1 MQQEVTVL
9 NRLAI
14 ADIVTEVAQHPSTPI
29 EHFRKKYGM
38 SGEEW
43 NWLLWACFPA
53 MNYRSTCVN
62 AIKMLDQRILSLKMK
77 VKHWGEDVPEHIK
90 KQVEREIEKMQMT
103 SEELWKNLDVKLMV
117 KPEDEVKMPNA
128 REAYRHKTHE
138 GTYPPKK

>member
-1 MQQEVTVL
+1 MQSVTVL
-9 NRLAI
+9 NKLAI

-53 MNYRSTCVN
+53 MNYRKTCIE

-77 VKHWGEDVPEHIK
+77 VANWGEDVPEWIK
-90 KQVEREIEKMQMT
+90 KQVGHEIEKMQMT
-103 SEELWKNLDVKLMV
+103 SEELWKGLDVKLMV
-117 KPEDEVKMPNA
+117 KPENEKDLPYA
-128 REAYRHKTHE
+128 REAYRHKVHE
-138 GTYPPKK
+138 TNGGYPKK